1 MVDAMDSNMTTN
13 PSAGSDPILRLRDQL
28 RQFAAERDWDQYHSP
43 KNLAAALSVEAAELL
58 EPFQWL
64 SEEQSRSLPPE
75 SLEQVTQE
83 LADVFLYL
91 IRLADRLNVDLAAA
105 AARKIELNA
114 RKYPVDKSRG
124 SAAKYTDL

>member
-1 MVDAMDSNMTTN
+1 MSTQ

-28 RQFAAERDWDQYHSP
+28 RQFAAERDWDQFHSP

-64 SEEQSRSLPPE
+64 SEEQSRTLPPE
-75 SLEQVTQE
+75 SLEQVTHE

-91 IRLADRLNVDLAAA
+91 IRLADRLEVDLVAAA
-105 AARKIELNA
+105 TRKIELNA

-124 SAAKYTDL
+124 SAAKYTGS

>member
-1 MVDAMDSNMTTN
+1 MTTH

-28 RQFAAERDWDQYHSP
+28 RQFAAERDWDQFHSP

-75 SLEQVTQE
+75 SLERVTHE

-91 IRLADRLNVDLAAA
+91 IRLADRLNVDLVAAA
-105 AARKIELNA
+105 AHKIELNA

-124 SAAKYTDL
+124 SAAKYSDL